1 MDCGPAHRT
10 GPGVTL
16 VTVMGAA
23 VVLFVVVVL
32 VVSARRPGDGSDL
45 LDWDPTD
52 RVRGRRDADAEEVE
66 LGLAEHNR
74 RREAAGLTRQ
84 TEDELRR
91 ALASQRRRASS

>member
-1 MDCGPAHRT
+1 
-10 GPGVTL
+10 VTL
-16 VTVMGAA
+16 VTVMGA
-23 VVLFVVVVL
+23 VVVVFVVMVF

-52 RVRGRRDADAEEVE
+52 RVRGRRDADSEEVQ

-74 RREAAGLTRQ
+74 RRQAAGLARQ

-91 ALASQRRRASS
+91 DLASQRRRASS